1 MTRRD
6 DGWDDLLD
14 DLKQRTE
21 AASAMGGPERLER
34 QAAKGRLN
42 ARERVARL
50 CDDGTFKE
58 VGALGA
64 AADPAGA
71 EPVPADAL
79 VGGVARVGGRPVVV
93 IAEDFTVQGGS
104 IGHVNA
110 AKRLRLTML
119 SQQER
124 IPLVLLLDG
133 AGERASNMFERYPF
147 APNDLQIVA
156 DLQGQVPV
164 VTLVLGVSA
173 GHGALTGVF
182 ADLIIM
188 TENASLFAA
197 GPPVVLSS
205 LGIEVTP
212 EELGSGRLHTAESGV
227 AHNLAAD
234 EDEALGMARRFLSHL
249 PQHAGAALP
258 EAAAGDETEERLL
271 DRILDTIPTN
281 HQQPYEMRDVL
292 EQVVDAG
299 SLLEVQPLYG
309 RSIITAFARIGG
321 QSALIVASQPAV
333 NAGAITLNAAE
344 KATHFLRVAG
354 SFGLPVVFLADNPGV
369 MPGPDA
375 ERVGTL
381 RAAAGMYLAQRAIR
395 APKVHV
401 TLRKAFGFGSS
412 LMAMNPFDR
421 QTLTL
426 AFTGISLGGLPALG
440 GAAASKASQAD
451 GERMG
456 ELQSGAWTA
465 ADNLGYDRVIDPRD
479 LRNELIQALR
489 LRCAGEVRIAGGG
502 QQ

>member
-1 MTRRD
+1 MGRGD
-6 DGWDDLLD
+6 HGWNDLLA
-14 DLKQRTE
+14 DLKRRTDD
-21 AASAMGGPERLER
+21 ATAMGGPERLAR
-34 QAAKGRLN
+34 QAAKSRLN

-50 CDDGTFKE
+50 CDEGTFKE
-58 VGALGA
+58 VGALGGGSN
-64 AADPAGA
+64 PAGG
-71 EPVPADAL
+71 EPIPADAL
-79 VGGVARVGGRPVVV
+79 VGGVARVDGRPVVV
-93 IAEDFTVQGGS
+93 IAEDFTVKGGS

-119 SQQER
+119 AQQER
-124 IPLVLLLDG
+124 IPLLLLLDG
-133 AGERASNMFERYPF
+133 AGERASNAFERYPF

-173 GHGALTGVF
+173 GHGALTGAF

-197 GPPVVLSS
+197 GPPIVQTA

-227 AHNLAAD
+227 AHNLAAN
-234 EDEALGMARRFLSHL
+234 EVEALGMARRFLSYL
-249 PQHAGAALP
+249 PQR
-258 EAAAGDETEERLL
+258 AGDPPPMAPAGSGTQERRL
-271 DRILDTIPTN
+271 DDILDTIPTN
-281 HQQPYEMRDVL
+281 HLRAYDMHSVL
-292 EQVVDAG
+292 EQVVDGG

-309 RSIITAFARIGG
+309 KSIITAFARIGG
-321 QSALIVASQPAV
+321 ESVLIVANQPAV
-333 NAGAITLNAAE
+333 EAGTITIDAAE

-354 SFGLPVVFLADNPGV
+354 SFGLPVVFLADTPGV
-369 MPGPDA
+369 MPGPEA

-381 RAAAGMYLAQRAIR
+381 RAVAGMYLAQRAIR
-395 APKVHV
+395 APKLHV

-421 QTLTL
+421 QTVTL

-440 GAAASKASQAD
+440 GAAAANASD
-451 GERMG
+451 EERDRMSDR
-456 ELQSGAWTA
+456 QSGAWAA

-479 LRNELIQALR
+479 LRNELIHALQMR
-489 LRCAGEVRIAGGG
+489 GDGGARG
-502 QQ
+502 

>member
-1 MTRRD
+1 MARRD
-6 DGWDDLLD
+6 DGWGDLLD
-14 DLKQRTE
+14 DLKGRTD
-21 AASAMGGPERLER
+21 AATAMGGPERLAR

-50 CDDGTFKE
+50 CDEGTFKE
-58 VGALGA
+58 VGALGGA
-64 AADPAGA
+64 AHPAGG

-79 VGGVARVGGRPVVV
+79 VGGVARVDSRSVVV

-119 SQQER
+119 AQQER
-124 IPLVLLLDG
+124 IPLILLLDG

-147 APNDLQIVA
+147 APNDLQVVA

-164 VTLVLGVSA
+164 VTLVLGISA

-197 GPPVVLSS
+197 GPPVVLGS
-205 LGIEVTP
+205 LGIQVTP
-212 EELGSGRLHTAESGV
+212 QELGAGRIHTAESGV
-227 AHNLAAD
+227 AHNLAAN
-234 EDEALGMARRFLSHL
+234 EDEALSMARRFLSHL
-249 PQHAGAALP
+249 PQHAGAAPP
-258 EAAAGDETEERLL
+258 EAPAGRETDERLL
-271 DRILDTIPTN
+271 DSILDTIPVN

-292 EQVVDAG
+292 EQVVDER

-309 RSIITAFARIGG
+309 RSILTAFARIGG
-321 QSALIVASQPAV
+321 RSVLIVASQPAV
-333 NAGAITLNAAE
+333 KAGAITAEAAE

-354 SFGLPVVFLADNPGV
+354 SFGLPVVFLTDTPGV
-369 MPGPDA
+369 MPGPEA

-440 GAAASKASQAD
+440 GAAASNASEAE

-465 ADNLGYDRVIDPRD
+465 ADNLAYDRVIDPRE
-479 LRNELIQALR
+479 LRNELIRALR
-489 LRCAGEVRIAGGG
+489 LRCADEVRLR
-502 QQ
+502 

>member
-1 MTRRD
+1 MVRRD
-6 DGWDDLLD
+6 DRWDDLLD
-14 DLKQRTE
+14 DLKSRTD
-21 AASAMGGPERLER
+21 AATAMGGPERLAR

-50 CDDGTFKE
+50 CDEGTFKE
-58 VGALGA
+58 IGALGGA
-64 AADPAGA
+64 AHPAGG

-79 VGGVARVGGRPVVV
+79 VGGVARVNGRSVVV

-110 AKRLRLTML
+110 AKRLRLAML
-119 SQQER
+119 AQQER
-124 IPLVLLLDG
+124 IPLILLLDG

-147 APNDLQIVA
+147 APNDLQVVA

-197 GPPVVLSS
+197 GPPVVLGS

-212 EELGSGRLHTAESGV
+212 EELGAARIHTAQSGV

-234 EDEALGMARRFLSHL
+234 EDEALSMARRFLSYL
-249 PQHAGAALP
+249 PQHAGAASP
-258 EAAAGDETEERLL
+258 EPPAGRDTDKRLL
-271 DRILDTIPTN
+271 DNILDAIPAD
-281 HQQPYEMRDVL
+281 HQRPYDMRPVL
-292 EQVVDAG
+292 EQLVDAG
-299 SLLEVQPLYG
+299 SLLEVQSLYG
-309 RSIITAFARIGG
+309 KTMLTAFARIGG
-321 QSALIVASQPAV
+321 RAVLIVASQPAV
-333 NAGAITLNAAE
+333 GAGAITAEAAE

-354 SFGLPVVFLADNPGV
+354 SFGLPVVFLTDTPGV
-369 MPGPDA
+369 MPGPEA

-381 RAAAGMYLAQRAIR
+381 RAAAGMYLAQRAVR

-426 AFTGISLGGLPALG
+426 AFTGISLGGLPAQG
-440 GAAASKASQAD
+440 GAAASKASDAD
-451 GERMG
+451 SERMS
-456 ELQSGAWTA
+456 ERQSGAWAA

-479 LRNELIQALR
+479 LRNELIEALGIR
-489 LRCAGEVRIAGGG
+489 NADGGHT
-502 QQ
+502 

>member
-1 MTRRD
+1 MD
-6 DGWDDLLD
+6 
-14 DLKQRTE
+14 
-21 AASAMGGPERLER
+21 AATGMGGPERLAR

-50 CDDGTFKE
+50 CDEGTFKE
-58 VGALGA
+58 IGALGGA
-64 AADPAGA
+64 AHPAGGD
-71 EPVPADAL
+71 PVPADAL
-79 VGGVARVGGRPVVV
+79 VGGVARVDGRSVVV
-93 IAEDFTVQGGS
+93 VAEDFTVQGGS

-110 AKRLRLTML
+110 AKRLRLATL
-119 SQQER
+119 AQQER
-124 IPLVLLLDG
+124 IPLILLLDG

-188 TENASLFAA
+188 TEGASLFAA
-197 GPPVVLSS
+197 GPPVVLGS
-205 LGIEVTP
+205 LGIQVTP
-212 EELGSGRLHTAESGV
+212 EELGAARTHTAESGV

-234 EDEALGMARRFLSHL
+234 EDEALSMARRFLSHL
-249 PQHAGAALP
+249 PQHAGAAQA
-258 EAAAGDETEERLL
+258 EAPAGSDTGERRL
-271 DRILDTIPTN
+271 DGILDTIPAN
-281 HQQPYEMRDVL
+281 HRRGYDMRAVL
-292 EQVVDAG
+292 EELVDAG

-309 RSIITAFARIGG
+309 ESILTAFARVGG
-321 QSALIVASQPAV
+321 RSALIVANQPAV
-333 NAGAITLNAAE
+333 NAGAITAEAAE

-354 SFGLPVVFLADNPGV
+354 SFGLPVVFLTDTPGV
-369 MPGPDA
+369 MPGPEA

-412 LMAMNPFDR
+412 LMGMNPCDR
-421 QTLTL
+421 QTQTL
-426 AFTGISLGGLPALG
+426 AFTGISLGGLPAKG
-440 GAAASKASQAD
+440 GAAASKASDAES
-451 GERMG
+451 ERMG
-456 ELQSGAWTA
+456 KLQSGAWAA

-479 LRNELIQALR
+479 LRNEVIQALR
-489 LRCAGEVRIAGGG
+489 IRDAAGERS
-502 QQ
+502 